1 MTDVCT
7 CCQRHAIGVGIS
19 DTTYNKNE
27 PIRWLCRECADIA
40 MHIRSVRRLD
50 PFELQALDGGV
61 DAVGAYLG
69 TIGKT
74 DLAEMDELEARL
86 LVKAAWQGCGDRLR
100 KELREGTPF

>member
-1 MTDVCT
+1 MTDT
-7 CCQRHAIGVGIS
+7 CHVCQRHAIGVGVQHNTS
-19 DTTYNKNE
+19 NRNE

-40 MHIRSVRRLD
+40 MHIRSVRRMD
-50 PFELQALDGGV
+50 PYELQALDGGV

-86 LVKAAWQGCGDRLR
+86 LVKAAWSGCGDRLR
-100 KELREGTPF
+100 KVLREGAPF